1 MIRVWGAVER
11 DGVIICEVRDIA
23 GRAGVGLCLLR
34 AAARV
39 EEASRR
45 GTWSGR

>member
-23 GRAGVGLCLLR
+23 GRAGLR
-34 AAARV
+34 VPPCASTWARQSV
-39 EEASRR
+39 VSAS
-45 GTWSGR
+45 W